1 MLKNPACSRS
11 VAFRFRGF
19 GVKGGL
25 RGEFG
30 GRRGFGGRGGFR
42 GRRGT
47 KIGKVRVYI
56 SISS

>member
-19 GVKGGL
+19 GAKGGL

-30 GRRGFGGRGGFR
+30 GRRGFGGREDSEAGEEP
-42 GRRGT
+42 
-47 KIGKVRVYI
+47 K
-56 SISS
+56 

>member
-30 GRRGFGGRGGFR
+30 GRRGFGGRGG
-42 GRRGT
+42 T